1 MPYYKCTSGQ
11 KIDAFFS
18 HQRVHRLLLHTQVLS
33 LGPTLGG
40 GGGGGG
46 GGGPPPP
53 GGVPPAVTRSQAPP
67 PPPSGVRSL
76 QGAIPSGCVQYCS
89 SVAGHARGLQ
99 SGLRGANVS
108 SFKATESRDF

>member
-1 MPYYKCTSGQ
+1 M
-11 KIDAFFS
+11 
-18 HQRVHRLLLHTQVLS
+18 V
-33 LGPTLGG
+33 GG
-40 GGGGGG
+40 A
-46 GGGPPPP
+46 

-108 SFKATESRDF
+108 SFKETVSRDF